1 MRGPLRRVRNC
12 GGVCDAVAGP
22 QRSESRRGP
31 LILVASLLDFSP
43 HAGRGECKPSHSRTL
58 LYVRAARS
66 QSREARSGSEKNR
79 EGWLAS
85 VSVFAFPVSPASLRA
100 TAKQS
105 SLNSLVS
112 GSLRLFVPRDDIKD
126 MERRKTQ
133 GRPPH
138 LGGQLAFRR
147 STTALPKGCVVPWCD
162 PGQVSWANR
171 PRGGGHSADGSPHF
185 QRRTSHAGRN
195 AGRHDART
203 ARERVASPPAGSASR
218 PTAAT
223 TGSLSALSARQAVY
237 S

>member
-22 QRSESRRGP
+22 QRSKSRRGP

-138 LGGQLAFRR
+138 LRGAARLPAFHHGSSQGVCGPLVR
-147 STTALPKGCVVPWCD
+147 SGPGFVGKPSKG
-162 PGQVSWANR
+162 R
-171 PRGGGHSADGSPHF
+171 
-185 QRRTSHAGRN
+185 
-195 AGRHDART
+195 
-203 ARERVASPPAGSASR
+203 
-218 PTAAT
+218 
-223 TGSLSALSARQAVY
+223 GSLRRRISPLPATHLACRS
-237 S
+237 